1 VMMCVNAMQRA
12 KNTEMSKKKV
22 SEKQKLFFQNPE
34 NRRMRGLQMKGKFK
48 IPLQSAYNVAIND
61 QLHW

>member
-1 VMMCVNAMQRA
+1 MQRA

-34 NRRMRGLQMKGKFK
+34 NRRMRGLQMKGKFNFYA
-48 IPLQSAYNVAIND
+48 QSAYNVAIIV
-61 QLHW
+61 

>member
-1 VMMCVNAMQRA
+1 MIVCVNAMQRA

-34 NRRMRGLQMKGKFK
+34 NRRMRGLQMKGKFNFYA
-48 IPLQSAYNVAIND
+48 QSAYNVAIID